1 MRSHDRVRPWE
12 SPPELPVRAG
22 RIEPMSDTLGIS
34 AMTDDETLNYIEQ
47 LERERSV
54 LDARMSR
61 AMAHFHQLRRPIEGG
76 RYGAEEVAALLSW
89 SPRIGSSVMDRAVRL
104 ADRLPDTVVAMES
117 GRLDMTKAA
126 AILGWTDPLPVEQ
139 AREVAGIVT
148 EWSVGRTPTAVRKKL
163 SREIVKIDPEGAQA
177 RHRERV
183 KHRSVSFFAGEDGMA
198 TLSVYDSGERIR
210 ALFELL
216 DHVARQAKAAGDPG
230 TLDTLRA
237 DAFTCLLMGGQRPQV
252 ELRVTVP
259 ASVLAG
265 TSNAPGWLHG
275 YGPVTSQTVW
285 ELAEQSEFWR
295 RVITDPATGTVV
307 EVSRRRPTTGLRDY
321 VNARTPTCV
330 GVGCGRPAESCE
342 TDHTHDYALGGAT
355 AAHNLGPACRR
366 HNLMKLDGGRRP

>member
-61 AMAHFHQLRRPIEGG
+61 AMAHFHQLRQPIGNG
-76 RYGAEEVAALLSW
+76 KYAAEEIAALLSW
-89 SPRIGSSVMDRAVRL
+89 SPRIASSIMDRAVRL
-104 ADRLPDTVVAMES
+104 TDRLPDTITALES
-117 GRLDMTKAA
+117 GQLDMTKAT
-126 AILGWTDPLPVEQ
+126 AILAWTDPLPIGQ

-148 EWSVGRTPTAVRKKL
+148 EWSVGRTPTAVRNKL
-163 SREIVKIDPEGAQA
+163 SREIVKIDPEGARA

-216 DHVARQAKAAGDPG
+216 DHVARQAKAAGEAG
-230 TLDTLRA
+230 TLDTVRA
-237 DAFTCLLMGGQRPQV
+237 GAFTPLLMGGRRASGG
-252 ELRVTVP
+252 LRV
-259 ASVLAG
+259 AG
-265 TSNAPGWLHG
+265 AG
-275 YGPVTSQTVW
+275 
-285 ELAEQSEFWR
+285 
-295 RVITDPATGTVV
+295 
-307 EVSRRRPTTGLRDY
+307 
-321 VNARTPTCV
+321 
-330 GVGCGRPAESCE
+330 
-342 TDHTHDYALGGAT
+342 
-355 AAHNLGPACRR
+355 
-366 HNLMKLDGGRRP
+366 